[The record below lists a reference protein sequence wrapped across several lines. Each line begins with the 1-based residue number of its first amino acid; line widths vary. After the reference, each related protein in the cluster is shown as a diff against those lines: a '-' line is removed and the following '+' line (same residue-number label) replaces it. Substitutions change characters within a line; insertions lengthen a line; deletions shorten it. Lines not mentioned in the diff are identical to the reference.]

1 MNEHENMKA
10 LSENEEEAVSGG
22 IFMASKL
29 KKPGMS
35 KSPISLGEGIPAD
48 TTSSEKP
55 REGGATGGW

>member
-22 IFMASKL
+22 SSMVSKL

-48 TTSSEKP
+48 TSSDKP